1 VTTVLPVSS
10 FVPTLQTARLTLRR
24 HRLDDFE
31 PATAMWGDA
40 AVTRHVGGRPFTR
53 EEVWARLMRYVGHWA
68 LLGYGY
74 WAIEEKAT
82 GRFVGEA
89 GFADFKREMEPP
101 LEMPELGWVLASDA
115 QGQGYATEAAGAAV
129 SWGDGFFGP
138 VRIVALIHPENEA
151 SIRVARKLGFEEA
164 ASTTYEG
171 YPTLLFE
178 R

>member
-1 VTTVLPVSS
+1 VTTVLPASS
-10 FVPTLQTARLTLRR
+10 FVPTLQTPRLRLRR

-31 PATAMWGDA
+31 PATAMWGDP

-89 GFADFKREMEPP
+89 GFADFKRDMEPP
-101 LEMPELGWVLASDA
+101 LNMPELGWVLAPEA
-115 QGQGYATEAAGAAV
+115 QGRGYATEAAGAAV
-129 SWGDGFFGP
+129 NWGDGHFGS

-164 ASTTYEG
+164 AATNYKG